1 MHPAIL
7 VGMSEVMTAGFVY
20 GVFRMAATTAAM
32 QTSYESLMKKI
43 RLRDYAINANF

>member
-20 GVFRMAATTAAM
+20 GVFRMAVTTTGM
-32 QTSYESLMKKI
+32 QTAWESLMK
-43 RLRDYAINANF
+43 